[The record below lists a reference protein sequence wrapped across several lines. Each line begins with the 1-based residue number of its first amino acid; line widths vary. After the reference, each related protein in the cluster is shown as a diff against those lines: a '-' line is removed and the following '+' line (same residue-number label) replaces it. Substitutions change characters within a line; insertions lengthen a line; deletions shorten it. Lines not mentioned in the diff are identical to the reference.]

1 MRAVRIHTQAGPEAL
16 VVEEAPYPHA
26 AENDVVIRVHAAS
39 FTPGELN
46 WPSTWKDRAGRDR
59 GPVIPGHEV
68 SGEVAGLG
76 MGTTGLTVGQRVFG
90 LTDWARDGTL
100 AEYVGTEARNLA
112 PLPASIDYIRGA
124 ALPMAGLTAW
134 QALFDHAGL
143 RPGQTVLVHGAG
155 GAVGDVAVQLARDV
169 GARIVGTGHERD
181 RAAVLE
187 AGAERFAA
195 LDVERFEDVAGQV
208 DVVLDT
214 IGGDVLRRSAAVIR
228 PGGTLVSVTA
238 PPKVR
243 PADGRAVFFVV
254 EPNRDQL
261 AELARRVQRG
271 RLTPEV
277 GAVRPLAETREAFL
291 RKQGTP
297 GKTII
302 QVA

>member
-1 MRAVRIHTQAGPEAL
+1 MQAVRIHTQAGPEAL
-16 VVEEAPYPHA
+16 VVEEAPYPHL
-26 AENDVVIRVHAAS
+26 AENDVMIRVHAAG

-59 GPVIPGHEV
+59 SPVIPGHEV
-68 SGEVAGLG
+68 SGEVAELG

-100 AEYVGTEARNLA
+100 AEYVACEARNLA
-112 PLPASIDYIRGA
+112 PLPVPIDHIRGA

-134 QALFDHAGL
+134 QGLFDHAGL
-143 RPGQTVLVHGAG
+143 QPGQTVLVHGAG
-155 GAVGDVAVQLARDV
+155 GAVGDMAVQLARDA
-169 GARIVGTGHERD
+169 GARIIGTGRERD

-187 AGAERFAA
+187 SGAERFAA
-195 LDVERFEDVAGQV
+195 LDGERFEEVAGQV
-208 DVVLDT
+208 DVVLDM
-214 IGGDVLRRSAAVIR
+214 IGGDMLDRSAAVIR

-243 PADGRAVFFVV
+243 PAEGRSLFFVV

-261 AELARRVQRG
+261 AELARRMQQG
-271 RLTPEV
+271 RLTPKV
-277 GAVRPLAETREAFL
+277 GAVRTLAETRDAFL
-291 RKQGTP
+291 HKQGIP

>member
-1 MRAVRIHTQAGPEAL
+1 MQAVRAHTQAGPEAL
-16 VVEEAPYPHA
+16 VVEEAPYPHT
-26 AENDVVIRVHAAS
+26 AENDVVVLVHAAG

-68 SGEVAGLG
+68 AGEVAELG
-76 MGTTGLTVGQRVFG
+76 AGTTGLTVGQRVFG
-90 LTDWARDGTL
+90 LTDWTRDGTL
-100 AEYVGTEARNLA
+100 AEYVGVEARNLA
-112 PLPASIDYIRGA
+112 PLPATIDYIRGA
-124 ALPMAGLTAW
+124 ALPMAGLTSW

-155 GAVGDVAVQLARDV
+155 GAVGDMAVQLARQA
-169 GARIVGTGHERD
+169 GASVIGTGRERD
-181 RAAVLE
+181 RAAVLDS
-187 AGAERFAA
+187 GAERFAA
-195 LDVERFEDVAGQV
+195 LDAERFEEVSGQV
-208 DVVLDT
+208 DVVLDM
-214 IGGDVLRRSAAVIR
+214 IGGDILDRSAAVVR

-243 PADGRAVFFVV
+243 PAEGRAIYFVV

-261 AELARRVQRG
+261 AELARWVQQG
-271 RLTPEV
+271 RLTPKV
-277 GAVRPLAETREAFL
+277 GSVRPLSEAREAFL
-291 RKQGTP
+291 RKQDTS